1 MRQDFFTNRLS
12 VPQGAAIVFV
22 GLFLLAAPVR
32 ALPTVHTVIGGFV
45 NIEVRL
51 GGLTIG
57 SASGVALTGGAI
69 TVDNAALTLDA
80 IRLEIAATTIALGQ
94 PFGGYDEITVESAI
108 LEGDLSFATIVSS
121 GVPEL
126 FTAVGGPLTVIGS
139 WGATDSNGINP
150 STSGNSI
157 VFPILSLVAV
167 VNQNP
172 RVEINSVTINS
183 IDGDP
188 FGHPGEHLTIIGTY
202 VVVTPEP
209 GTGVMLILGLVGLGM
224 RRRDP

>member
-1 MRQDFFTNRLS
+1 
-12 VPQGAAIVFV
+12 
-22 GLFLLAAPVR
+22 
-32 ALPTVHTVIGGFV
+32 
-45 NIEVRL
+45 
-51 GGLTIG
+51 
-57 SASGVALTGGAI
+57 VALTGGAI

-121 GVPEL
+121 GFPGL
-126 FTAVGGPLTVIGS
+126 FTAVTGPLTVIGS